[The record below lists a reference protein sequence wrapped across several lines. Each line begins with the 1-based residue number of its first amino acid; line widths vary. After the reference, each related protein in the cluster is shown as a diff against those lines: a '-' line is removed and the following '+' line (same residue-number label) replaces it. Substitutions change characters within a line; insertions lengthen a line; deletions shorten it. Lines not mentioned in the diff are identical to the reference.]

1 MDDVKSAAGNTV
13 ENEVVENEVREGS
26 ALAVFKIAAT
36 YVGTVV
42 GAGFAS
48 GQEVLQF
55 FGKFGFIGFVGL
67 LAATAMFV
75 LFGWAVLDMGMRLKA
90 QSHLEIIR
98 HIGGRWLGTVID
110 YVITF
115 FLFGAF
121 TAMAAGAGAIFAE
134 QYQWPSVIGSAV
146 MIAITVATVM
156 LGLRGVIASISMVV
170 PVLLAS
176 VVGMAVWTIINTKFY
191 ANPVIGTVPFKAAVP
206 FWPLAAVLYVSYNLV
221 MAVAVLAPT
230 GARYNRP
237 ELLAKGAIF
246 GGIGLGLGAAAIF
259 LAIAP
264 NLPMAGRFEIPMLYV
279 AGTMNPL
286 FRSFYSIVLLAEI
299 YTTAV
304 GSLYGFVVR
313 LIPENTPQAKYY
325 IIGTAAAAFLASLV
339 GFSTLVRTVYPAVG
353 YAGLLLLLGLTYKLI
368 WKGKGTENT
377 T

>member
-1 MDDVKSAAGNTV
+1 LDEVKQVAGNNA
-13 ENEVVENEVREGS
+13 ENKVREAPGLS
-26 ALAVFKIAAT
+26 VFKIAAT

-55 FGKFGFIGFVGL
+55 FGKFGLLGFGGL
-67 LAATAMFV
+67 LAATAMFG
-75 LFGWAVLDMGMRLKA
+75 LFGWAILDMGMRLRA
-90 QSHLEIIR
+90 RSHLEVIR
-98 HIGGRWLGTVID
+98 HIGGRWVGTVID

-134 QYQWPSVIGSAV
+134 QFQWPSVIGSAV
-146 MIAITVATVM
+146 MAAVTVATVM
-156 LGLRGVIASISMVV
+156 LGLRGVITSISMVV

-176 VVGMAVWTIINTKFY
+176 VVGMAVWTVINKDFF

-230 GARYNRP
+230 GASYNRP
-237 ELLAKGAIF
+237 GLLAKGAIL
-246 GGIGLGLGAAAIF
+246 GGIGLGLGAAAIL
-259 LAIAP
+259 LALAP
-264 NLPMAGRFEIPMLYV
+264 NLPTAGRFEIPMLYV
-279 AGTMNPL
+279 AGTLSPV
-286 FRSFYSIVLLAEI
+286 FRTFYSIVLLAEI

-304 GSLYGFVVR
+304 GSLYGFTVR
-313 LIPENTPQAKYY
+313 LTPEESPGARYY
-325 IIGTAAAAFLASLV
+325 IIGTAVAAFLASLL

-353 YAGLLLLLGLTYKLI
+353 YAGLLLLLGLAYGFI
-368 WKGKGTENT
+368 RRGKATENQPRF
-377 T
+377 